1 MPIQAI
7 AGLASAG
14 TQYAL
19 GTKEMKKQGKLD
31 VLSFE
36 EQQKFAREQASAQKK
51 QDTLAQASQLALELQ
66 RQKQRERNITIGIVG
81 GIIAITIGGL
91 IYYYKKK
98 K

>member
-7 AGLASAG
+7 VGLTSAG

-36 EQQKFAREQASAQKK
+36 EQQKFAREQASSQAK
-51 QDTLAQASQLALELQ
+51 QDTLAQASQLALKIQ
-66 RQKQRERNITIGIVG
+66 GQKQRERNITLGIVG
-81 GIIAITIGGL
+81 GIIAIAIGGL
-91 IYYYKKK
+91 IYYYKKRK
-98 K
+98 

>member
-31 VLSFE
+31 LLSFE
-36 EQQKFAREQASAQKK
+36 EQQKLLKEQTSAQTK
-51 QDTLAQASQLALELQ
+51 QDTLAQASQLALQ
-66 RQKQRERNITIGIVG
+66 IQGQKQRERNIALGIVG
-81 GIIAITIGGL
+81 VIIVVSIGGL
-91 IYYYKKK
+91 IYYYKKRK
-98 K
+98 

>member
-7 AGLASAG
+7 VGLTSAG

-31 VLSFE
+31 VFSFE
-36 EQQKFAREQASAQKK
+36 EQQKFAREQASAQAK
-51 QDTLAQASQLALELQ
+51 QDTLAQASQLALKIQ
-66 RQKQRERNITIGIVG
+66 GQKQRERNITLGIVG

-91 IYYYKKK
+91 IYYYKKRK
-98 K
+98 

>member
-31 VLSFE
+31 LLSFE
-36 EQQKFAREQASAQKK
+36 EQQKLAKEQTSAQTK
-51 QDTLAQASQLALELQ
+51 QDTLAQASQLALQ
-66 RQKQRERNITIGIVG
+66 IQGQKQRERNIALGIVG
-81 GIIAITIGGL
+81 VIIVVSIGGL
-91 IYYYKKK
+91 IYYYKKRK
-98 K
+98 

>member
-31 VLSFE
+31 LLSFE
-36 EQQKFAREQASAQKK
+36 EQQKLAREQASAQTK
-51 QDTLAQASQLALELQ
+51 QDTLAQASQLALQ
-66 RQKQRERNITIGIVG
+66 IQGQKQRERNIALGIVG
-81 GIIAITIGGL
+81 VIIVVSIGGL
-91 IYYYKKK
+91 IYYYKKRK
-98 K
+98 